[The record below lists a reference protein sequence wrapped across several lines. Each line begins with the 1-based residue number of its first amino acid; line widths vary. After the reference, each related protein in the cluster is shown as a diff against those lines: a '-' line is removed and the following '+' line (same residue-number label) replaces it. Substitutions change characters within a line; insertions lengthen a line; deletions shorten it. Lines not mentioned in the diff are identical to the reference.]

1 MPWAIAASRKS
12 RAAGSRDDERSRLDL
27 AGMWLGV
34 LDLASFA
41 GPFVGGAYGSAGTA
55 WLVALRAGA
64 GNTPG
69 RRWAWFA
76 ALLLTFLVPWIT
88 PSPGG
93 GPPAAGM
100 LVLSAAWQVWAVA
113 VNAWA
118 AWPPRAAAHAQAGAV
133 TAGAGPVMIPARRN

>member
-1 MPWAIAASRKS
+1 VSGLRS
-12 RAAGSRDDERSRLDL
+12 RAEGAVTDERSRLDH
-27 AGMWLGV
+27 AGMWLG
-34 LDLASFA
+34 LLNLASFA

-55 WLVALRAGA
+55 WLVALRAGGA
-64 GNTPG
+64 GTPA
-69 RRWAWFA
+69 RRLAWLA
-76 ALLLTFLVPWIT
+76 ALLPTFLVPWIT

-118 AWPPRAAAHAQAGAV
+118 AWPRRAAADAPAGVV